1 MLSFAKKMPDKCLG
15 CGACEEIVACPAG
28 KPFSEALC
36 FGCGACQLAC
46 PGDAVVMLERTKT
59 RDVEIK
65 VNGEKFWVP
74 ERVTIKAALE
84 LLGYRFSRFPEK
96 GSIFAPCSVG
106 GCYSCAVLVN
116 GALVPS
122 CVTGVT
128 EGMEIST
135 DLSEDYVPK
144 RIVHGWMGHPVGGVG
159 TPWWLKGHRYIEVAC
174 FACGCNLRCPQC
186 QNWTTTYCG
195 KDKPL
200 SPSEA
205 ARITTYMRN
214 RYRVDRMAISGGES
228 TLNRRWLLSYIKALK
243 ELNQDSDARIH
254 VDTNATILTRD
265 YIDDLVDAG
274 MTDIG
279 PDLKGLKV
287 ETFMKITGIK
297 EKELAEKYLR
307 TSWDAF
313 RYLVDNYKERLFIGI
328 GIPYNKMLISM
339 DEIVKIGEEIMKI
352 DDSVQVCILDYRPE
366 FRNVTIPRP
375 SYAEMLDVWK
385 ALKDVG
391 LKTVIC
397 QTPRGHIGP

>member
-1 MLSFAKKMPDKCLG
+1 MLRFAKRIPDRCSG
-15 CGACEEIVACPAG
+15 CNTCEEIVACPAG
-28 KPFSEALC
+28 KLFSEDLC

-46 PGDAVVMLERTKT
+46 PGNAVRMLKRTKT
-59 RDVEIK
+59 KDVEIK
-65 VNGEKFWVP
+65 VNAERFWVP
-74 ERVTIKAALE
+74 ERITIKAALE
-84 LLGYRFSRFPEK
+84 FIGYKFSSFPEK
-96 GSIFAPCSVG
+96 DSIFAPCSVG

-116 GALVPS
+116 GELMPS
-122 CVTGVT
+122 CVTGIK

-135 DLSEDYVPK
+135 ELPEDYVPK

-159 TPWWLKGHRYIEVAC
+159 TPWWLKGDRYIEVAC

-195 KDKPL
+195 KDRAL
-200 SPSEA
+200 SPFEA
-205 ARITTYMRN
+205 ARITTYMRKV
-214 RYRVDRMAISGGES
+214 YRVNRMAISGGES
-228 TLNRRWLLSYIKALK
+228 TLNRRWLLNYVKALK

-254 VDTNATILTRD
+254 IDTNATILTRD
-265 YIDDLVDAG
+265 YIDELVDAG

-287 ETFMKITGIK
+287 ETFMRITGI
-297 EKELAEKYLR
+297 ENRELAERYLR

-328 GIPYNKMLISM
+328 GIPYNRVLISM
-339 DEIVKIGEEIMKI
+339 EEIIRIGEEVAKI
-352 DDSVQVCILDYRPE
+352 DDNVQVCVLDYRPE

-375 SYAEMLDVWK
+375 SYTEMLDVWK
-385 ALKDVG
+385 ALKGVG

-397 QTPRGHIGP
+397 QTSHGHIGP